1 LNERKETGIIGIVI
15 PKTMRKLI
23 EKHVESDMHLNLS
36 DFVRDAIRE
45 KLQRE
50 APELYKQLFKDKE
63 NGLYA

>member
-1 LNERKETGIIGIVI
+1 
-15 PKTMRKLI
+15 MRELI
-23 EKHVESDMHLNLS
+23 EKHVEQDMHLNLS